1 MSPVS
6 AITNRTALV
15 FGASGITGWAILRE
29 ALEYPTTT
37 AYNRIIGLTN
47 RPLDRSTSFLPDD
60 NRLTLVHGIDLT
72 GSIDDVVAKL
82 GDIDGIKD
90 VTDVYFAA
98 YVQPAGASDF
108 EGFDILK
115 EVNVRILETAVKAVE
130 RVSPKL
136 RFWTLQTGGKSYGY
150 VHVPKL
156 GFPKVPAKETDPRIP
171 QPYEDQVFYYAQYDA
186 LQKLSAGKNWRF
198 AEIRPDLVIGF
209 VPGGGNAMNYVQAL
223 GIFLSFYADRE
234 ADSSGI
240 KKPIP
245 YPGPL
250 AVYNSHYTE
259 VGQTTLARAHIF
271 VSNLDDAPNGEIF
284 NVGDSPVTTGNTWAE
299 KWVSICDMFGLE
311 GIAPGETPDFS
322 VAAYMTQHRDEWASF
337 ESKHGLISGI
347 IQKTSWEFMDVLTS
361 LPMFD
366 RQYDLS
372 KVTAAGFESRSNV
385 LKNYTEAFDL
395 MRAAKMIP

>member
-1 MSPVS
+1 MSS
-6 AITNRTALV
+6 ISTIENRTALV
-15 FGASGITGWAILRE
+15 FGASGITGWALLRE
-29 ALEYPTTT
+29 ALKYPTTT
-37 AYNRIIGLTN
+37 AFQRVIGLTN

-60 NRLTLVHGIDLT
+60 SRLTLAHDIDLT
-72 GSIDDVVAKL
+72 KSIDDVAAKL
-82 GDIDGIKD
+82 ADIEGIKG

-115 EVNVRILETAVKAVE
+115 EVNVRILETAVQAVE

-136 RFWTLQTGGKSYGY
+136 RFWTLQTGGKSYGF
-150 VHVPKL
+150 VHVPRL

-186 LQKLSAGKNWRF
+186 LQRLSAGKSWRF

-223 GIFLSFYADRE
+223 GIFLSFYAHRE
-234 ADSSGI
+234 TNSSGT
-240 KKPIP
+240 KKPLP

-250 AVYNSHYTE
+250 AVYNSYYTE

-271 VSNLDDAPNGEIF
+271 ASSLKEASNGEIY
-284 NVGDSPVTTGNTWAE
+284 NVGDSPVTKGNNWAE
-299 KWVSICDMFGLE
+299 KWASICNMFGLE
-311 GIAPGETPDFS
+311 GVAPEEAPSFS
-322 VAAYMTQHRDEWASF
+322 VAAYMSQHRDEWASF
-337 ESKHGLISGI
+337 ETEHDLIPGI
-347 IQKTSWEFMDVLTS
+347 IEKTSWEFMDVLTS
-361 LPMFD
+361 MPIFH
-366 RQYDLS
+366 RQYDLT
-372 KVTAAGFESRSNV
+372 KFAAMGFEKRSDV
-385 LKNYTEAFDL
+385 LENYTEAFDL